1 MSYTF
6 PFKENV
12 IELGGGDKPYFRPN
26 LDVREGPTV
35 DIVADFNKKL
45 PIDDNAYNGVF
56 SCYCI
61 EHISW
66 RNVRQF
72 LAEVFR
78 ILKPECKAVFVTA
91 NTKRQMEWVLA
102 QEEWNDDSS
111 SIIFGGQDY
120 DENTHRNS
128 LCPEYAIKL
137 LTEAGF
143 KNIIVLPHGELG
155 TDMIIEA
162 TKPQKQ
168 DEKRASL
175 FDKHYFNGGGKVGG
189 YAREG
194 YWDYPVHWL
203 TFDKVMEHNPKSI
216 LEIGAAR
223 GYMVKRFNDAGI
235 RSKGLEISHHC
246 QLTRV
251 TNDVIEWDICN
262 TPWPFHDKE
271 FDLAFSTAVF
281 EHIPEEHLPNIIRE
295 LERVSERGLHG
306 IDFGEN
312 DDGFDKTHC
321 TLRTKEWWAERM
333 PVSQTFVDKELL
345 EKGNVTTHIPAGD
358 NKVKINFGSFIN
370 MSYHGWINS
379 DIIDLNQFASQHR
392 YKFLQLDVRQVLPFN
407 EECVDLIYSS
417 HMLEHL
423 TKNEGLFFL
432 RECYR
437 VMKPGAVMRIVV
449 SDAQRLI
456 NYYQDKQLSMF
467 DEINDGCAGSDF
479 ESAKLWSL
487 LFEGHKIAYDFDG
500 IKSLASSTGFKVEKK
515 SFGVGNDQIIK
526 ETMDM
531 LPEIS
536 LFVELTK

>member
-6 PFKENV
+6 PFTGTV

-26 LDVREGPTV
+26 LDVRSGPTV
-35 DIVADFNKKL
+35 DIVADFNKRL
-45 PIDDNAYNGVF
+45 PIDDTSYDGVF

-61 EHISW
+61 EHLSW

-72 LAEVFR
+72 LSEVYR
-78 ILKPECKAVFVTA
+78 ILKNNGKAVFITA

-111 SIIFGGQDY
+111 SIIFGDQNY

-128 LCPEYAIKL
+128 LSPEYAIKL
-137 LTEAGF
+137 LTETGF

-162 TKPQKQ
+162 SKESRK
-168 DEKRASL
+168 DL

-189 YAREG
+189 YAHEG
-194 YWDYPVHWL
+194 YWDYPVHWV
-203 TFDKVMEHNPKSI
+203 TYQKVMEHKPESI

-223 GYMVKRFNDAGI
+223 GYMVKKFNDAGVK
-235 RSKGLEISHHC
+235 SKGLEISHHC

-251 TNDVIEWDICN
+251 TNDVIEWDICQ
-262 TPWPFHDKE
+262 TPWPFKDKE

-281 EHIPEEHLPNIIRE
+281 EHIPAEHLNAVLKE
-295 LERVSERGLHG
+295 MNRVSKRGLHG

-321 TLRTKEWWAERM
+321 TLRTKEWWLERM
-333 PVSQTFVDKELL
+333 PSTQLVVDKEDL
-345 EKGNVTTHIPAGD
+345 ERGNIAIHIPAGD
-358 NKVKINFGSFIN
+358 NKLKVNFGSFIN
-370 MSYHGWINS
+370 MFHNGWIN
-379 DIIDLNQFASQHR
+379 IDVLNLQEFAKRHH
-392 YKFLQLDVRQVLPFN
+392 YKFINMDIRQKLNFN
-407 EECVDLIYSS
+407 DNSIDLIYSS

-423 TKNEGLFFL
+423 TADEGFFFL
-432 RECYR
+432 RECHR
-437 VMKPGAVMRIVV
+437 ILRSGGVVRIAVP
-449 SDAQRLI
+449 DADKLI
-456 NYYQDKQLSMF
+456 KYYQSNQLSMF
-467 DEINDGCAGSDF
+467 DEINDRCSTSNF

-487 LFEGHKIAYDFDG
+487 LFEGHRIAYDFAG
-500 IKSLASSTGFKVEKK
+500 LKSVGENAGFVVEKK
-515 SFGVGNDQIIK
+515 MFNQGNKQIVS
-526 ETMDM
+526 ETIDM

-536 LFVELTK
+536 LFVEMTKI

>member
-6 PFKENV
+6 PFTGTV

-26 LDVREGPTV
+26 LDVRSGPTV
-35 DIVADFNKKL
+35 DIVADFNKRL
-45 PIDDNAYNGVF
+45 PIDDTSYDGVF

-61 EHISW
+61 EHLSW

-72 LAEVFR
+72 LSEVYR
-78 ILKPECKAVFVTA
+78 ILKNNGKAVFITA

-111 SIIFGGQDY
+111 SIIFGDQNY

-128 LCPEYAIKL
+128 LSPEYAIKL
-137 LTEAGF
+137 LTETGF

-162 TKPQKQ
+162 SKESRK
-168 DEKRASL
+168 DL

-189 YAREG
+189 YAHEG
-194 YWDYPVHWL
+194 YWDYPVHWV
-203 TFDKVMEHNPKSI
+203 TYQKVMEHKPESI

-223 GYMVKRFNDAGI
+223 GYMVKKFNDAGVK
-235 RSKGLEISHHC
+235 SKGLEISHHC

-251 TNDVIEWDICN
+251 TNDVIEWDICQ
-262 TPWPFHDKE
+262 TPWPFKDKE

-281 EHIPEEHLPNIIRE
+281 EHIPAEHLDTVLKEMN
-295 LERVSERGLHG
+295 RVSKRGLHG

-321 TLRTKEWWAERM
+321 TLRTKEWWLERM
-333 PVSQTFVDKELL
+333 PSTQLVVDKEDL
-345 EKGNVTTHIPAGD
+345 ERGNIAVHIPAGD
-358 NKVKINFGSFIN
+358 NKLKVNFGSFIN
-370 MSYHGWINS
+370 MFHNGWIN
-379 DIIDLNQFASQHR
+379 IDVLNLQEFAKRHH
-392 YKFLQLDVRQVLPFN
+392 YKFINMDIRQKLNFN
-407 EECVDLIYSS
+407 DNSIDLIYSS

-423 TKNEGLFFL
+423 TADEGFFFL
-432 RECYR
+432 RECHR
-437 VMKPGAVMRIVV
+437 ILRSGGVVRIAVP
-449 SDAQRLI
+449 DADKLI
-456 NYYQDKQLSMF
+456 KYYQSNQLSMF
-467 DEINDGCAGSDF
+467 DEINDGCSTSNF

-487 LFEGHKIAYDFDG
+487 LVEGHRIAYDFAG
-500 IKSLASSTGFKVEKK
+500 LKSVGENAGFVVEKK
-515 SFGVGNDQIIK
+515 MFNQGNKQIIS
-526 ETMDM
+526 ETIDM

-536 LFVELTK
+536 LFVEMTKI